1 MRFSTQSPG
10 FTLIGAIFLL
20 VVLSLA
26 GVYMVNMAGVQRATT
41 NAAFLSARAYQAAYA
56 GIEWA
61 VYEAVNTPSVCP
73 AASFGLTEGG
83 LNGFAVNVTCTMA
96 DHVENVTITTV
107 FQITSQAEYG
117 TFGDMDYVSWRVEAG
132 LMVTP

>member
-1 MRFSTQSPG
+1 MRLSNRSPG

-56 GIEWA
+56 GVEWA
-61 VYEAVNTPSVCP
+61 VYEAENTPGVCP
-73 AASFGLTEGG
+73 TATFGLAEGG
-83 LNGFAVNVTCTMA
+83 LNGFNVTVTCTMA
-96 DHVENVTITTV
+96 DHLENLTTTTV
-107 FQITSQAEYG
+107 FRVTSQAKYR
-117 TFGDMDYVSWRVEAG
+117 TFGDMDYVSRRVEAG